1 MSIPFRLTKIEDIT
15 RVGQYLRSLN
25 YSQPVKVEISEWQ
38 DKRSL
43 EQNAKMWAMLADIS
57 RQVCWYNQWLTPE
70 NWKDMITAALNG
82 QKSAPGIE
90 GGVVFFGA
98 RTSKMSIKQMS
109 DLIEYAYWFGAEKG
123 VKWSMSEEEFESL
136 MKEVG

>member
-1 MSIPFRLTKIEDIT
+1 MSIPFKLTKIEDIT
-15 RVGQYLRSLN
+15 RVGQFLRSLD
-25 YSQPVKVEISEWQ
+25 YSTPIKVEVSDWA

-57 RQVCWYNQWLTPE
+57 RQVIWHGQKLTPE

-109 DLIEYAYWFGAEKG
+109 DVIEYAYYFGAEKG
-123 VKWSMSEEEFESL
+123 VKWSISEEEFQSL
-136 MKEVG
+136 MRGAV